1 VGETPPGN
9 TIIRKRIVSPGG
21 EKLNV
26 IPKAPERPLSTY
38 LHKRPTTRLVALLAL
53 PMTWLVGVYII
64 SLTLLLVT
72 AFWFIDPFTSKVIP
86 GFTLQNFVNIVTVP
100 AYLSTS
106 LRTLGIALAVTVV
119 CIAFAI
125 PLGIFMA
132 KIARPWVRNALAV
145 AITLPLWAGYL
156 VKLLAMRLTFTEEGL
171 FNWLMAPFGIS
182 GPGFGIPVTIL
193 TLTYLWFP
201 YMALPVFTAIRQLPH
216 SLFDASADLGARGWP
231 TVFRMVLPLITPAI
245 IAGSVFT
252 FSLSLGDYLA
262 ARFVGGSTQMIGSI
276 IASNINLNPPV
287 AAAFSIV
294 PIAFVVMYLMI
305 ARRTGSLE
313 RM

>member
-1 VGETPPGN
+1 MSA
-9 TIIRKRIVSPGG
+9 IQ
-21 EKLNV
+21 
-26 IPKAPERPLSTY
+26 KAPERPVSTY

-64 SLTLLLVT
+64 SLFLLLIT

-86 GFTLQNFVNIVTVP
+86 GFTIENFVNIFTVP
-100 AYLSTS
+100 AYFATS
-106 LRTLGIALAVTVV
+106 MRTLGIAIAVTVV
-119 CIAFAI
+119 CVAFAI
-125 PLGIFMA
+125 PLGLFMA
-132 KIARPWVRNALAV
+132 KIAKPWVRNLLAV

-156 VKLLAMRLTFTEEGL
+156 VKLLAMRLTFTEQGL
-171 FNWLMAPFGIS
+171 VNWAMDPFGIS

-193 TLTYLWFP
+193 TLVYLWFP
-201 YMALPVFTAIRQLPH
+201 YMALPVFTAIRQLPLN
-216 SLFDASADLGARGWP
+216 LFDASADLGAKGWA
-231 TVFRMVLPLITPAI
+231 TVSRMVMPLITPAI

-262 ARFVGGSTQMIGSI
+262 ARFVGGKTQMIGSI

-287 AAAFSIV
+287 AAAFSMV
-294 PIAFVVMYLMI
+294 PIAFVVMYLMV